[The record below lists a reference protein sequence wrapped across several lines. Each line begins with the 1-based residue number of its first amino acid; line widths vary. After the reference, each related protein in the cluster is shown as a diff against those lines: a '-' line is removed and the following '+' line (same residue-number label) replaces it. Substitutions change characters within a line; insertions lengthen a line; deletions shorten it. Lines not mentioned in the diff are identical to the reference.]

1 MPSGNAV
8 ESSRFRTSMLVQD
21 GYRALTRAAAAVTC
35 GAAIDVPLQYAI
47 NPPLAHTDPVGRAVE
62 RISTRCR
69 DVDLVANGR
78 KARTRRELLLHDS
91 TLSTTSAW

>member
-1 MPSGNAV
+1 M
-8 ESSRFRTSMLVQD
+8 
-21 GYRALTRAAAAVTC
+21 TRAAAAVTC

-62 RISTRCR
+62 RISTPGAAMSISGPMAAKLA
-69 DVDLVANGR
+69 LVANCYFMI
-78 KARTRRELLLHDS
+78 L